1 MLTYSK
7 ISTNIKTMYMIQNKK
22 EECLHNIPVLSLSIH
37 INEMFDSSRIKYVLR
52 LGQNDTRVHRML
64 ACLLKKDKRLFDLL
78 HKSQAL
84 LNHASALTSDEVVYD
99 ILF

>member
-1 MLTYSK
+1 
-7 ISTNIKTMYMIQNKK
+7 MIQKQKGRMFTQNT
-22 EECLHNIPVLSLSIH
+22 CLSIY

-52 LGQNDTRVHRML
+52 LGQNDTHVHRML

-78 HKSQAL
+78 HKSQAF